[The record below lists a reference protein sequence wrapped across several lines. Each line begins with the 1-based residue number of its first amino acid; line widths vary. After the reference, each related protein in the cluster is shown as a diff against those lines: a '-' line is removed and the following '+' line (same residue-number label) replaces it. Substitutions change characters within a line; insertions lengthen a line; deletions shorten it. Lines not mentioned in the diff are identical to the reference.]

1 MTPTPALSEVAPHAG
16 HLDMSALQPEKLR
29 AWHRERLA
37 VVYVRQST
45 AQQVLA
51 HQEST
56 RLQYGLVARAE
67 ALGWPAERVLVID
80 DDLGKSG
87 TSAAGRAGFQ
97 RLVSEVGL
105 GHVGLILGVEMSRL
119 ARSNADWHRL
129 LEVCALF
136 GTLIADLDGI
146 YDPTQYNDRL
156 LLGLKGTMSEA
167 ELHLLKQRLYQGCLS
182 KARRGELAFALPTG
196 YVWGLDGQ
204 IQLDPDEQ
212 VQHVV
217 RLIFHQFE
225 VLGTLGGLLRYLACN
240 DIRLGVRVR
249 EGPNAGKGQLVWRR
263 PNRMTLQNLLKHPLY
278 AGAYVYGRRQDDPRR
293 KQADHPRSGRV
304 VMRRADWHAFLLDH
318 CPAYITWDQYERN
331 LARLEANRARADA
344 MGVVRDGPALLA
356 GLVVCAQCRARLV
369 VHYAQSRRR
378 PAPHAPHT
386 YECTRLRGNYGGPLC
401 QHVPGPCLDTF
412 VGEQVLAA
420 LEPAALELSLAAAE
434 QVEQER
440 ATLLAHWQQRRERA
454 AYEAERAARQYHAVE
469 PEHRLVARSLEW
481 AWEEKLEVQQQL
493 EEEYHRF
500 LQQQPRGLSDAERTA
515 IRHLAAD
522 IPALW
527 QAATTT
533 AADRKELVRQVVEQV
548 VVAVQGAS
556 EQVQVRI
563 HWVGGGQ
570 TAGVLTRPIA
580 RFADRSDYAALCERV
595 RTLTEA
601 RWSVPAIARQLEAD
615 GYAPWRPGGT
625 WTVASVLTLRRQ
637 LGLSG
642 QHRRGRSCEALGQ
655 DEWWAA
661 DFAYMLG
668 MTRSLLHT
676 WIQRRLMH
684 ARQEEQGMHRWIVQA
699 DAATVERLRQYR
711 QRDIASET
719 RRRWTTSPELSG
731 SLPEE
736 ELHA

>member
-1 MTPTPALSEVAPHAG
+1 MTLTPTLSEFARDPR
-16 HLDMSALQPEKLR
+16 HLDTSTLQPEKLR
-29 AWHRERLA
+29 AWHRERLS

-67 ALGWPAERVLVID
+67 ALGWPPERVLVID

-87 TSAAGRAGFQ
+87 TSAAARAGFQ

-136 GTLIADLDGI
+136 GTLIADLDGL

-182 KARRGELAFALPTG
+182 KARRGELTFALPTG
-196 YVWGLDGQ
+196 YVWGPDGQ
-204 IQLDPDEQ
+204 IQVDPDEQ
-212 VQHVV
+212 VQQVV
-217 RLIFHQFE
+217 RLIFQQFE
-225 VLGTLGGLLRYLACN
+225 ALGTLGGLLRYLARN

-249 EGPNAGKGQLVWRR
+249 EGPSTGKGQLVWRR
-263 PNRMTLQNLLKHPLY
+263 PNRMTLQNVLKHPLY

-293 KQADHPRSGRV
+293 KQADYPRSGRV
-304 VMRRADWHAFLLDH
+304 VMRRADWHAFLPDH
-318 CPAYITWDQYERN
+318 CPAYISWDQYERN

-344 MGVVRDGPALLA
+344 MGAARAGPALLA
-356 GLVVCAQCRARLV
+356 GLVVCAHCGARLV
-369 VHYAQSRRR
+369 VHYAQSHRR
-378 PAPHAPHT
+378 PAPHT
-386 YECTRLRGNYGGPLC
+386 YECIRLRGNYGGPLC

-412 VGEQVLAA
+412 VGGQVLAA

-440 ATLLAHWQQRRERA
+440 ATLLAHWEQRRERA
-454 AYEAERAARQYHAVE
+454 AYEADRAARQYHAVE
-469 PEHRLVARSLEW
+469 PEHRLVARTLER

-500 LQQQPRGLSDAERTA
+500 LQQQPRGLSDAEWTA
-515 IRHLAAD
+515 IRRLAAD

-527 QAATTT
+527 HASTTT
-533 AADRKELVRQVVEQV
+533 AADRKELVRQVVERV
-548 VVAVQGAS
+548 VVAVQGTS

-563 HWVGGGQ
+563 QWVGSGQ
-570 TAGVLTRPIA
+570 TEGVLTRPIA
-580 RFADRSDYAALCERV
+580 RFADRSDYEALCERV

-601 RWSVPAIARQLEAD
+601 RWSVPEIARQLEAD
-615 GYAPWRPGGT
+615 GYAPWRPGRA
-625 WTVASVLTLRRQ
+625 WTVANVLTLRRQ

-642 QHRRGRSCEALGQ
+642 HHHRGRSYEALGP

-661 DFAYMLG
+661 DLARTLG
-668 MTRSLLHT
+668 MTRSLLHS
-676 WIQRRLMH
+676 WIQRGLVQ
-684 ARQEEQGMHRWIVQA
+684 ARQEAQGMYRWIVQA
-699 DAATVERLRQYR
+699 DASVVERLRQYR

-719 RRRWTTSPELSG
+719 RRRWTTPHQTSARLR
-731 SLPEE
+731 EE
-736 ELHA
+736 EPDA